1 MKNKI
6 FTIYGLFDPETLEL
20 RYIGKTT
27 VGEARY
33 RRHIN
38 PKTLDNNSYK
48 VNWIKSIQSKGL
60 QPVYEV
66 LELANDMD
74 HMNEL
79 EEFYIDYFKSLGCK
93 LTNAQNGGKGSP
105 GRVNSDETK
114 EKIRQRAIERGPTNQ
129 IPHNKRDNILIDGK
143 EFRFC
148 KSCVKVKEIEHF
160 YFFVKNNN
168 FDYICREC
176 RKLKKRE
183 KRKIK
188 PDKSNYVKLSPEDY
202 KQSRI
207 EAARKGGQAI
217 SNSPEKRAAISQK
230 KSKPVIATS
239 CTTSEILEFPSALKA
254 KESGFH
260 NKLIHDAI
268 KLNRPYKGYYWKFK
282 VKV

>member
-6 FTIYGLFDPETLEL
+6 FTVYGLFDPETLEL

-105 GRVNSDETK
+105 GRINSDETK
-114 EKIRQRAIERGPTNQ
+114 EKIRQKAIERGPTGISYN
-129 IPHNKRDNILIDGK
+129 RK
-143 EFRFC
+143 ENVFING
-148 KSCVKVKEIEHF
+148 IEHRNCFNCKNDKSLNCF
-160 YFFVKNNN
+160 YFNPKDNWT
-168 FDYICREC
+168 DSWCREC
-176 RKLKKRE
+176 RKLQKRE

-230 KSKPVIATS
+230 KSKPIIATS
-239 CTTSEILEFPSALKA
+239 CITSEILEFPSALKA

-268 KLNRPYKGYYWKFK
+268 KLNRVLVQSKQIC
-282 VKV
+282 